1 MMEFQKLLNKIKEFK
16 DDGTDYILNNVE
28 SGNSLSGEIYKEES
42 VYQIFSPQLKKECR
56 RIILYRYTEDGGFSR
71 FGMNIGSK

>member
-56 RIILYRYTEDGGFSR
+56 RIILCGYVEDGGFSR